1 MYTSF
6 RLRTYFDCLSNPL
19 RQLFFE
25 SFLTLVL
32 ADETKVYEANMKAV
46 APVDRVNYDALAAA
60 ILSTSAGTRYSPSFF
75 YMGVV

>member
-1 MYTSF
+1 M
-6 RLRTYFDCLSNPL
+6 
-19 RQLFFE
+19 
-25 SFLTLVL
+25 L